1 MNKTLGENKIPC
13 NDKEISFFK
22 GFFALKM
29 YAGLMGIKRMQEA
42 WSKKD
47 PLKAY
52 PEFQKVIT
60 FKLYNSIRKH
70 FRVTNTNELTT
81 RNDPSYHPL
90 QNVNWA
96 LSYLSA
102 KT

>member
-13 NDKEISFFK
+13 NDKEINFFK

-42 WSKKD
+42 WSKNE

-52 PEFQKVIT
+52 TELQKVIT
-60 FKLYNSIRKH
+60 FKLYNRIRKH
-70 FRVTNTNELTT
+70 FRVTIQMNLRREMTLATIRCKMST
-81 RNDPSYHPL
+81 GRYH
-90 QNVNWA
+90 
-96 LSYLSA
+96 
-102 KT
+102 T